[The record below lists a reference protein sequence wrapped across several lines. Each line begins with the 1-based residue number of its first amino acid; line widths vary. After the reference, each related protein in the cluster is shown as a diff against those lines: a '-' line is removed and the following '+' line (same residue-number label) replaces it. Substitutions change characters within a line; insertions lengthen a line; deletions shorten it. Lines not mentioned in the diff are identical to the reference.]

1 MNKLSSIA
9 LAHAVLLSS
18 IFGVV
23 AMGTAQAQPKPGIPK
38 ELIVQ
43 TPATSR
49 TEQPGEATHPK
60 AVGKTPVPSPG
71 APERAM
77 LRLDHVPVAAYIV
90 SAKNPPRVVDLADA
104 PVRLTPGELL
114 VTKSS
119 EKAIFLPASAATRE
133 GAKRVLLPYEMRFL
147 ERSGEV
153 RTSRVVAEIAGGGL
167 RVAAKGVTFLGELF
181 VELEDT
187 TDRTASY
194 PLPQPAEL
202 LVTAAVD
209 RVLPSVFRIERTNQW
224 TSVKLEAGHPR
235 DPVTVKIQA
244 STDKSGLEFE
254 VPVLRPQLA
263 LKVSPRRVYG
273 LGLETAIISVLAN
286 DLPDPSGRGI
296 TLSATQGRLGTTQLK
311 LDETATAS
319 TDIRSIGIGQTE
331 IEAVSP
337 PLVGARS
344 SELEFVWPTAFLV
357 AAILGGGIGGALR
370 HLQATRKS
378 SPQRRGWTLDLL
390 AGVLAGL
397 AIGVLYAIGI
407 NVLRVAPTATA
418 GEALVFGLAV
428 LGGLW
433 GFRGRSGSRLA
444 S

>member
-1 MNKLSSIA
+1 
-9 LAHAVLLSS
+9 
-18 IFGVV
+18 
-23 AMGTAQAQPKPGIPK
+23 
-38 ELIVQ
+38 
-43 TPATSR
+43 
-49 TEQPGEATHPK
+49 
-60 AVGKTPVPSPG
+60 
-71 APERAM
+71 M